1 MISLPPLRAPLRL
14 AAWAALCLAGAAA
27 RAGAVVPFTFEGQAV
42 VSSFTAHSV
51 VPDSSVGWRMYLS
64 SGGFHIVSAA
74 SPDQDVW
81 TLEAGVRLS
90 TSATPALDSS
100 SITACAVVASTQA
113 GEGFRMFYVA
123 ISSAG
128 HYHVLSATSADG
140 LTWAKEPGVRLSHA
154 GRFLDSPA
162 LLQESGSLLRMYYV
176 ADAAG
181 AGSPADFR
189 VHGASSSD
197 AGITWGLD
205 GQLLSG
211 AAYQVAVTTL
221 ADGRTRLYYSAPLT
235 GETTASQV
243 LSAES
248 SNGTSFSLEDGVRL
262 STPVAAAS
270 LTYPVVVRSTEGF
283 RWRMFAT
290 LQTAGPGPLLVSR
303 ALTLNPVPRVM
314 DPDTVLN
321 AGTAVSFTLTGE
333 VFGPNPSVTFSL
345 GSDSIVATGVT
356 RVDEDTITGTLNPFQ
371 RPLGHWNA
379 TVTNQDSYS
388 GALARAFLLTF
399 PDGSVSVLDNL
410 FRPLK
415 GGSAQVTVET
425 FNPGRVTAKLY
436 TSNGGLVSTLLDQE
450 LPAGTHTVAWD
461 GRTSAGNTV
470 ASGVYILS
478 VRGPKIETTRKIVVI
493 K

>member
-1 MISLPPLRAPLRL
+1 MISLPTRRARLRL
-14 AAWAALCLAGAAA
+14 AAWAAWCLAGASGP
-27 RAGAVVPFTFEGQAV
+27 AGAVVPFTFESPAV
-42 VSSFTAHSV
+42 ISSFTAHSV
-51 VPDSSVGWRMYLS
+51 IPVAGGWRMYLS
-64 SGGFHIVSAA
+64 SGGFQIVSAT

-90 TSATPALDSS
+90 TSSTPGLDSS

-113 GEGFRMFYVA
+113 GEGLRMFYAA

-140 LTWAKEPGVRLSHA
+140 LSWTKEPGIRLSHG

-162 LLQESGSLLRMYYV
+162 LLQESASLLRMYYV
-176 ADAAG
+176 ADAG
-181 AGSPADFR
+181 SDGSPAGYR

-197 AGITWGLD
+197 AGFTWGFD

-211 AAYQVAVTTL
+211 VAYQVAVTTL
-221 ADGRTRLYYSAPLT
+221 ADGRTRLYYSSPLS
-235 GETTASQV
+235 GQTTASQV

-248 SNGTSFSLEDGVRL
+248 SNGALFSQEAGIRL
-262 STPVAAAS
+262 STPVASAS
-270 LTYPVVVRSTEGF
+270 LTYPVVIRSSESF
-283 RWRMFAT
+283 RWRMFAAV
-290 LQTAGPGPLLVSR
+290 QPAASEPRFVSR
-303 ALTLNPVPRVM
+303 ALTLNPVPVIM
-314 DPDTVLN
+314 DPDAVLN

-333 VFGPNPSVTFSL
+333 IFGPGPSVTFTL
-345 GSDSIVATGVT
+345 GADSIVATGVT
-356 RVDEDTITGTLNPFQ
+356 RVDENTITGTLNPFQ
-371 RPLGHWNA
+371 KALGHWTA
-379 TVTNQDSYS
+379 TVANADSYS

-415 GGSAQVTVET
+415 GGTAKISVEI

-450 LPAGTHTVAWD
+450 LPAGVHAVNWD
-461 GRTSAGNTV
+461 GKTSVGNTV

-478 VRGPKIETTRKIVVI
+478 VRGPKIEATRKIVVV